1 MAEATVKE
9 INKETLDMLRAVS
22 VFLQKGSDDPTTMH
36 NAIALLAASVSN
48 LFMLVNK
55 QTEQHDIM
63 VENIRSLS
71 DNNKLIADSLQL
83 LSSNFIQLATIT
95 LPEKEEE
102 APESKPASNFETKY

>member
-9 INKETLDMLRAVS
+9 MNKETLDMLRAVS
-22 VFLQKGSDDPTTMH
+22 VFLQKGSDDPASMH

-63 VENIRSLS
+63 VENIRSMS
-71 DNNKLIADSLQL
+71 SNNKMIVDGLQL
-83 LSSNFIQLATIT
+83 LSNSFIQLATIT
-95 LPEKEEE
+95 MPEKHEE
-102 APESKPASNFETKY
+102 APDSKPASNFETKY